1 MLIGTTTAA
10 QEVLTA
16 RNAAQ
21 DRLIKRCHHAAY
33 TVAKRAGAD
42 RATRHDAATIAVIA
56 AMELLRSYTPEAN
69 PETILRQAQDVALNE
84 VRRQFR
90 MREKPETV
98 SLDELLKH
106 RPELEPATEDP
117 YNVA

>member
-1 MLIGTTTAA
+1 MLIGTTTA
-10 QEVLTA
+10 QEVFTA
-16 RNAAQ
+16 RKTEQ

-42 RATRHDAATIAVIA
+42 RAMRHDAATIAVIA
-56 AMELLRSYTPEAN
+56 AMELLHSYTPDAT

-90 MREKPETV
+90 MRENPETV
-98 SLDELLKH
+98 SLNELLEQ
-106 RPELEPATEDP
+106 RPDLEPTTEDL